1 MDKFK
6 AKSSYS
12 IKGEENIKKEIM
24 ERGTITVA
32 FVVYSDFELYK
43 VGIYQHV
50 KGRRKLHETATLETF
65 YHFFVFGIYFSVKS
79 SFICLSYSH
88 CLSFFLSFSLSLSLH
103 LSFSSALSALYCR
116 RATGRPCSKDDWLGC

>member
-50 KGRRKLHETATLETF
+50 KGRRK
-65 YHFFVFGIYFSVKS
+65 
-79 SFICLSYSH
+79 
-88 CLSFFLSFSLSLSLH
+88 
-103 LSFSSALSALYCR
+103 
-116 RATGRPCSKDDWLGC
+116 

>member
-50 KGRRKLHETATLETF
+50 KGRRKLFKTAALETF
-65 YHFFVFGIYFSVKS
+65 YHLFVFEISSLQNLPLYVYFSLSHTVFLS
-79 SFICLSYSH
+79 LSCSPSLLICLSLSH
-88 CLSFFLSFSLSLSLH
+88 SLH
-103 LSFSSALSALYCR
+103 LFSPSLCLMLQESHLAAMQ
-116 RATGRPCSKDDWLGC
+116 